1 MVNQNAKRMKTK
13 TIHPKALLLWL
24 FTLLS
29 AGVAMAQQPAGGE
42 TKTLV
47 SSGYAPDP
55 AYWPQF
61 VRKLSTFDAVSF
73 DLGAENVRA
82 LACPV
87 LIISG
92 DNDGVDLYHVA
103 EMYKLC
109 GGGVFGDMAGL
120 PASRLAIIPGMTH
133 VSLMMETDKLMTLI
147 TPFLATEEK

>member
-1 MVNQNAKRMKTK
+1 
-13 TIHPKALLLWL
+13 
-24 FTLLS
+24 
-29 AGVAMAQQPAGGE
+29 MAQQPAGGE

-120 PASRLAIIPGMTH
+120 PASRPAIIPGMTH